1 MKNKVSIAFFV
12 FLGRNSAGGFVASQ
26 SKTSKNRFSVG
37 SIRNKISDI
46 RGGGVTEALPPL
58 QDFSSEAANLFGNI
72 RVPASLVMGAAL
84 TLGYAGAP
92 VPSAKDR
99 PRIKVLKKMNVLLGI
114 AALST
119 ELVVVL
125 WSTIA
130 FNTIHEVSHVPA
142 RSLLEMLKRDYELA
156 WIGTNV
162 HFILGLLI
170 MPVMTALHAWV
181 TWGADVGR
189 IAALSSASAI
199 LLMASVVNDGVAK
212 GDGTSANYF
221 GTSLF
226 DLVFRYVRL
235 LGLKVIRGNH
245 FLLMCSVFTAFAA
258 VALTVNHVSKKEFEQ
273 AALEDKQVRRRVSDM

>member
-92 VPSAKDR
+92 KPSAQDH
-99 PRIKVLKKMNVLLGI
+99 PRIKILKQMNALLGI
-114 AALST
+114 VALGT
-119 ELVVVL
+119 ELIVVL

-130 FNTIHEVSHVPA
+130 FNKIHEVSHAPA

-181 TWGADVGR
+181 TWGVDIGR

-199 LLMASVVNDGVAK
+199 LFMSSVVNDGVAK
-212 GDGTSANYF
+212 GDGTSVSYF
-221 GTSLF
+221 GTSLCG
-226 DLVFRYVRL
+226 LAFRYIRL
-235 LGLKVIRGNH
+235 LSLKVIHGNH
-245 FLLMCSVFTAFAA
+245 FLLMCSFLTAFAA